1 MLAVEAGLKKEVSA
15 AGLEVT
21 LIGSWTKGMKEG
33 ASETDD
39 TKKDADTA
47 GGDGDDETTKPG
59 SALNLVA
66 GSATLLAV
74 STMML
79 Q

>member
-1 MLAVEAGLKKEVSA
+1 
-15 AGLEVT
+15 
-21 LIGSWTKGMKEG
+21 MKEEV
-33 ASETDD
+33 AETDD

-47 GGDGDDETTKPG
+47 EGEETEKT

>member
-1 MLAVEAGLKKEVSA
+1 MNAAITDLEAELTEAGLA
-15 AGLEVT
+15 AT
-21 LIGSWTKGMKEG
+21 LIGSWKTGKKEEVTG
-33 ASETDD
+33 TDD

-47 GGDGDDETTKPG
+47 GGDGDDENAKPG